1 MDLGCAGEAAA
12 LLVQKWFMSGPIVA
26 LMKIVILDIMKAQ
39 TTPEL
44 QSWFRETREAK
55 FGELEE
61 VRQSISW
68 KYNTAPSGD
77 HLPECHVLCGR
88 Q

>member
-1 MDLGCAGEAAA
+1 MNLGRAGEVAA
-12 LLVQKWFMSGPIVA
+12 LLVQKWFNSGPIVA

-44 QSWFRETREAK
+44 QLWFRETREAK
-55 FGELEE
+55 FGKLEE

-68 KYNTAPSGD
+68 KLQHSAARVS
-77 HLPECHVLCGR
+77 HSVL
-88 Q
+88 QAIKW